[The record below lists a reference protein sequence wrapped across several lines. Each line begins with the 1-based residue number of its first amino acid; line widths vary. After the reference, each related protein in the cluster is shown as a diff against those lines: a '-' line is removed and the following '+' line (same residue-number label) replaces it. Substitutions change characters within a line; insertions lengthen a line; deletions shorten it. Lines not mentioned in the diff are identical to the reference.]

1 MYSIKD
7 KGARDQENSSSK
19 VKNTESTPQQRALVF
34 QGGGAL
40 GAYEAG
46 VFKVLYNWIK
56 EECQEDENIFD
67 IVAGTSIGAINATI
81 VVNHYL
87 ERKEQ
92 LEQNG
97 ERIVPLKCWEGASK
111 KLLDFWK
118 YISSFPNSYGD
129 WMLNL
134 TLCWLQWFQ
143 MNPYIHLP
151 SLEAF
156 RRYLSTRVSL
166 VFGEPSVFL
175 PSFIAPFPTEFNNK
189 FLDFTPQFAWWY
201 RYTSQPLRESIEMF
215 ATKLSDGGIKTSIE
229 NYEPRLILISVDIEE
244 GATVSFDS
252 YEKPKDRTLKSEYNV
267 QDVENHDRTYEKS
280 IFYEN
285 GITTDHVMAS
295 ASVPKNFDYVE
306 IKGSKFWDGGL
317 LSNTPLREVISEH
330 KLFWEETLGLDSDD
344 LTFDTWSEPRR
355 SIPSLG
361 VCIVNLYPSKE
372 TTSASAL
379 KDYDMIKD
387 RENDIKYHDKTE
399 YDLKV
404 ATFVSDYVAFVTEMT
419 DLAFQLIKEKDNPG
433 DKIDRFNTIL
443 EMPAKS
449 TQRSGEKRHYQDL
462 LKNRFEISSMIKVER
477 QDDGDTISDKALD
490 FSAPTISNLIASGI
504 KDALIEII
512 SKLSEKVIF
521 NNLSPKVKK
530 ELLDEMKKDLISIK
544 VPYDSSAVSA
554 VPISNY
560 RKKIDANRKLLNDKQ
575 YNALIRSINLI
586 SASLET
592 E

>member
-1 MYSIKD
+1 MHSIKD
-7 KGARDQENSSSK
+7 KGVSDQENYSSK
-19 VKNTESTPQQRALVF
+19 VKNTENRPQRALVF

-56 EECQEDENIFD
+56 EETQDDENIFD

-81 VVNHYL
+81 VMSHYL

-92 LEQNG
+92 LIQNG
-97 ERIVPLKCWEGASK
+97 ERIVPLKCWEGAPK
-111 KLLDFWK
+111 KLLHFWK
-118 YISSFPNSYGD
+118 YISSFPNLYRD
-129 WMLNL
+129 WLLNL
-134 TLCWLQWFQ
+134 NLCWLQWFQ

-151 SLEAF
+151 SREAF

-166 VFGEPSVFL
+166 VFGEPPVFL
-175 PSFIAPFPTEFNNK
+175 PSFFAPFPTEFNNK
-189 FLDFTPQFAWWY
+189 FLDFTLQFAWWY

-267 QDVENHDRTYEKS
+267 HDVENHDRTYEKS

-330 KLFWEETLGLDSDD
+330 NLFWKEKLGLDSVE
-344 LTFDTWSEPRR
+344 LSFDTWSEPRR

-372 TTSASAL
+372 TTSVSAL

-419 DLAFQLIKEKDNPG
+419 DLAFQLIKEKDNPA
-433 DKIDRFNTIL
+433 DKKDKFDTIL
-443 EMPAKS
+443 KKQAKS
-449 TQRSGEKRHYQDL
+449 RLRSGKKREYQDL
-462 LKNRFEISSMIKVER
+462 LKNRFEISSVIKIER
-477 QDDGDTISDKALD
+477 QDDEDTISDKALD
-490 FSAPTISNLIASGI
+490 FSASTVSNLITSGI

-512 SKLSEKVIF
+512 SKVSDDI
-521 NNLSPKVKK
+521 NNL
-530 ELLDEMKKDLISIK
+530 EMRALLCEMKKDLISIK
-544 VPYDSSAVSA
+544 VPYDSGAISA

-560 RKKIDANRKLLNDKQ
+560 RKKIDACRKQLNDEQ
-575 YNALIRSINLI
+575 YNALIRSVNII
-586 SASLET
+586 TSSLEL

>member
-1 MYSIKD
+1 MHSIKD
-7 KGARDQENSSSK
+7 KGVSDQENYSSK
-19 VKNTESTPQQRALVF
+19 VKNTENRPQRALVF

-56 EECQEDENIFD
+56 EETQDDENIFD

-81 VVNHYL
+81 VMSHYL

-92 LEQNG
+92 LKQNG
-97 ERIVPLKCWEGASK
+97 ERIVPLKCWEGAPK

-118 YISSFPNSYGD
+118 YISSFPNLYRD
-129 WMLNL
+129 WLLNL
-134 TLCWLQWFQ
+134 NLCWLQWFQ

-151 SLEAF
+151 SREAF

-166 VFGEPSVFL
+166 VFGEPPVFL
-175 PSFIAPFPTEFNNK
+175 PSFFAPFPTEFNNK

-267 QDVENHDRTYEKS
+267 HDVENHDRTYEKS

-330 KLFWEETLGLDSDD
+330 NLFWKEKLGLDSVE
-344 LTFDTWSEPRR
+344 LSFDTWSEPRR

-372 TTSASAL
+372 TTSVSAL

-404 ATFVSDYVAFVTEMT
+404 ATFVSDYVAFVTDMT
-419 DLAFQLIKEKDNPG
+419 DLAFQLIKEKDNPA
-433 DKIDRFNTIL
+433 DKKDRFDTIL
-443 EMPAKS
+443 KKQAKS
-449 TQRSGEKRHYQDL
+449 RLRSGKKREYQDL
-462 LKNRFEISSMIKVER
+462 LKNRFEISSVIKIER
-477 QDDGDTISDKALD
+477 QDDEDTISDKALD
-490 FSAPTISNLIASGI
+490 FSASTVSNLITSGI

-512 SKLSEKVIF
+512 SKLSDDI
-521 NNLSPKVKK
+521 NNL
-530 ELLDEMKKDLISIK
+530 EMRALLCEMKKDLISIK
-544 VPYDSSAVSA
+544 VPYDSGAISA

-560 RKKIDANRKLLNDKQ
+560 RKKIDACRKQLNDEQ
-575 YNALIRSINLI
+575 YNALIRSVNII
-586 SASLET
+586 TSSLEL

>member
-1 MYSIKD
+1 MHSIKD
-7 KGARDQENSSSK
+7 KGVSDQENYSSK
-19 VKNTESTPQQRALVF
+19 VKNTENRPQRALVF

-56 EECQEDENIFD
+56 EETQDDENIFD

-81 VVNHYL
+81 VMSHYL

-92 LEQNG
+92 LIQNG
-97 ERIVPLKCWEGASK
+97 ERIVTLKCWEGAPK
-111 KLLDFWK
+111 KLLHFWK
-118 YISSFPNSYGD
+118 YISSFPNLYRD
-129 WMLNL
+129 WLLNL
-134 TLCWLQWFQ
+134 NLCWLQWFQ

-151 SLEAF
+151 SREAF

-166 VFGEPSVFL
+166 VFGEPPVFL
-175 PSFIAPFPTEFNNK
+175 PSFFAPFPTEFNNK

-267 QDVENHDRTYEKS
+267 HDVENHDRTYEKS

-330 KLFWEETLGLDSDD
+330 NLFWKEKLGLDSVE
-344 LTFDTWSEPRR
+344 LSFDTWSEPRR

-372 TTSASAL
+372 TTSVSAL

-419 DLAFQLIKEKDNPG
+419 DLAFQLIKEKDNPA
-433 DKIDRFNTIL
+433 DKKDKFDTIL
-443 EMPAKS
+443 KKQAKS
-449 TQRSGEKRHYQDL
+449 RLRSGKKREYQDL
-462 LKNRFEISSMIKVER
+462 LKNRFEISSVIKIER
-477 QDDGDTISDKALD
+477 QDDEDTISDKALD
-490 FSAPTISNLIASGI
+490 FSASTVSNLITSGI

-512 SKLSEKVIF
+512 SKLSDDI
-521 NNLSPKVKK
+521 NNL
-530 ELLDEMKKDLISIK
+530 EMRALLCEMKKDLISIK
-544 VPYDSSAVSA
+544 VPYDSGAISA

-560 RKKIDANRKLLNDKQ
+560 RKKIDACRKQLNDEQ
-575 YNALIRSINLI
+575 YNALIRSVNII
-586 SASLET
+586 TSSLEL